1 MARRERFS
9 IGKLDIP
16 NATSAA
22 GGSRVS
28 ATLTPVSVAATST
41 VNQNVT
47 VPGVQPGDIIMLVQ
61 HPIITAV
68 VCTQCTCATAGTV
81 AMTFYNSTGAGVVPT
96 TGTYVFLVIGTGV
109 GQ

>member
-16 NATSAA
+16 NSTSAA
-22 GGSRVS
+22 GGSRVT
-28 ATLTPVSVAATST
+28 ATLTPVSVAATS
-41 VNQNVT
+41 VVDQNVT
-47 VPGVQPGDIIMLVQ
+47 VPGVQPGDIITLVQ
-61 HPIITAV
+61 HPITTAV
-68 VCTQCTCATAGTV
+68 VCTQCKCVTAGTV

-96 TGTYVFLVIGTGV
+96 TGTYVFLVIGTGA